1 MSGSTKDLDFMGDL
15 EAIAKRGG
23 RWWGSVLLF
32 AIIAFFIV
40 FIVWAN
46 WAELDRVTRGQGQVI
61 PSRQIQVVQNLEGG
75 IVSRIYVREGDV
87 VEQGQPVMQIDNTSF
102 VAAFRE
108 AEVSRMALIAMLA
121 RLDAEIF
128 GEEPQYPDSIMSSYP
143 NVVAAEN
150 ALLQARTRELK
161 GKLETLLQRAF
172 QREQESAELKSRIRN
187 YEKSRKLIEQEIEII
202 TPNIQRGSTPKI
214 ELVRLN
220 QRLTTLDGDLNGA
233 RLALPR
239 IQASLKETKTQ
250 MESERAAFLA
260 NAQEQRNQ
268 IQTQLARL
276 EESSAADRDRVART
290 EVKAPVNGVVN
301 SIMITTEGGVIQ
313 PGMPLMEIVPIDDS
327 LIIEARIS
335 PKDVAFLR
343 PGQAVQ
349 VKLTAYEFARYGSL
363 DGEVTNISA
372 DTMTSEDGQKVYEI
386 MVRTDKSYLGTEDD
400 QLPIIPGMVA
410 EVDILT
416 GKRTV
421 LEYLLVPIDRAKQRA
436 LREP

>member
-61 PSRQIQVVQNLEGG
+61 PSRHIQVVQNLEGG

-108 AEVSRMALIAMLA
+108 AEVSRMALIAMSA
-121 RLDAEIF
+121 RLDAEIS
-128 GEEPQYPDSIMSSYP
+128 GEEPQYPDSVISSYP
-143 NVVAAEN
+143 DVVAAEN
-150 ALLQARTRELK
+150 ALLQARTRELR
-161 GKLETLLQRAF
+161 GKLETLLQRAL
-172 QREQESAELKSRIRN
+172 QREQESAELKSRINN
-187 YEKSRKLIEQEIEII
+187 YEKSRALIEQEIAII

-250 MESERAAFLA
+250 MEGERAAFLA
-260 NAQEQRNQ
+260 VAQEQRNQ
-268 IQTQLARL
+268 IRTQLARL

-301 SIMITTEGGVIQ
+301 SVMITTEGGVIQ

-349 VKLTAYEFARYGSL
+349 VKLTAYEFAKYGSL
-363 DGEVTNISA
+363 DGKVTNISA

-421 LEYLLVPIDRAKQRA
+421 LEYLLVPMDRAKQRA